1 MQMSE
6 DGGIGLEFPGAEDP
20 SEYEQLYDSLLCPQ
34 GSSAAAAVA
43 EEEAEA
49 HLLLG
54 KQIRSE
60 LSAVIRGKLM

>member
-49 HLLLG
+49 HLLG